1 MTAHVD
7 MGALPPVMSVP
18 GLARWLG
25 VDTDPPPPVDTD
37 SLAEIARLSA
47 REAELV
53 AELAA
58 LRERDFELRTA
69 RDFADTEAA
78 GYIDRTGLETP

>member
-1 MTAHVD
+1 MAAD
-7 MGALPPVMSVP
+7 MGALPPVLSVP

-25 VDTDPPPPVDTD
+25 VDKDTPPPVDTET
-37 SLAEIARLSA
+37 LAEIARLTA

-53 AELAA
+53 AEIAA
-58 LRERDFELRTA
+58 LRELNFETRTA

-78 GYIDRTGLETP
+78 GYIDRSYLEGP